1 MIRIRTKL
9 LLLVVALAMT
19 SCGFKL
25 KGGYEIPYQTVYIQE
40 DVDSRVGRELKK
52 KIERKYKNMLVD
64 AASSAEVVV
73 SVLAENSTRSI
84 SVLSDSGTVD
94 EYELLYSI
102 QFRIYSPQNAT
113 NALDSQLSL
122 RRKLTYSDQNI
133 SAKSSEEA
141 LLINDMADEAAT
153 RILVR
158 LSKDRI

>member
-25 KGGYEIPYQTVYIQE
+25 KGGYEILYQTVYIQA

-73 SVLAENSTRSI
+73 SVLAEN
-84 SVLSDSGTVD
+84 
-94 EYELLYSI
+94 
-102 QFRIYSPQNAT
+102 
-113 NALDSQLSL
+113 
-122 RRKLTYSDQNI
+122 
-133 SAKSSEEA
+133 
-141 LLINDMADEAAT
+141 
-153 RILVR
+153 
-158 LSKDRI
+158 

>member
-84 SVLSDSGTVD
+84 SVLSNSGTVD

-113 NALDSQLSL
+113 M
-122 RRKLTYSDQNI
+122 R
-133 SAKSSEEA
+133 
-141 LLINDMADEAAT
+141 
-153 RILVR
+153 
-158 LSKDRI
+158 

>member
-1 MIRIRTKL
+1 
-9 LLLVVALAMT
+9 
-19 SCGFKL
+19 
-25 KGGYEIPYQTVYIQE
+25 
-40 DVDSRVGRELKK
+40 VGRELKK

-84 SVLSDSGTVD
+84 SVLSNSGAVD

-122 RRKLTYSDQNI
+122 RRKITYSDQNI

-158 LSKDRI
+158 LSKGRI